1 MEDELPAPPPDYL
14 AIIENSNSE
23 VLVIHSIINGSL
35 WVYATQQEKTDAVT
49 RQRDYLDIMMGH
61 YWFKDNITPEYSAS
75 IADAVNSAS
84 IYINSH

>member
-23 VLVIHSIINGSL
+23 VLCIHSIINGTL
-35 WVYATQQEKTDAVT
+35 FVYATQPEKTDAVT
-49 RQRDYLDIMMGH
+49 RQRDYLDIMMDQ
-61 YWFKDNITPEYSAS
+61 YWFRDNITPEYSAS
-75 IADAVNSAS
+75 IADAVTSAS

>member
-35 WVYATQQEKTDAVT
+35 WVYAT
-49 RQRDYLDIMMGH
+49 
-61 YWFKDNITPEYSAS
+61 
-75 IADAVNSAS
+75 
-84 IYINSH
+84 